1 MSSENSLKSI
11 AQRTGVSISTV
22 SRVLNGK
29 HEQYRISPRTV
40 KRVLDEAKRIDY
52 KPSLVAQSLR
62 TRKSYTIGLLIP
74 SIDNPYFAHIASEIV
89 LEARRYNYTIILLD
103 SLEDEKTE
111 KECIETLLARNID
124 GIILVPCGERPD
136 YLEKIDKRSPV
147 VLIDRYFEST
157 SLSYICTD
165 NYQGA
170 MEGMKLLLGNGHRDI
185 LCIRGIPHSSP
196 SKERVKG
203 YMDAMNEASC
213 SHLCHITGNDYSINN
228 GYLETKL
235 AIGSSS
241 RPTAIFTLSNTIML
255 GAIKAI
261 GESSLRIPEDISILS
276 YDNNLFLDFMHP
288 SITRIS
294 QPTKEISQLA
304 VKVLMERMSNPDMPP
319 KQIKMPAQ
327 IIEGHSIKKL
337 L

>member
-40 KRVLDEAKRIDY
+40 KRVMDEAKRIDY
-52 KPSLVAQSLR
+52 KPSIVAQSLR

-74 SIDNPYFAHIASEIV
+74 SIDNPYFANIASEIV
-89 LEARRYNYTIILLD
+89 LEAHRYNYTIILLD
-103 SLEDEKTE
+103 SMEDENTE

-124 GIILVPCGERPD
+124 GIILVPCGERSE
-136 YLEKIDKRSPV
+136 YLEKIDQRCPV

-170 MEGMKLLLGNGHRDI
+170 LEGMKLLLSNGHRDI
-185 LCIRGIPHSSP
+185 LCIRGVPHSTP

-203 YMDAMNEASC
+203 YMDALQQAAC
-213 SHLCHITGNDYSINN
+213 SEMCHITGNDYSISN

-235 AIGSSS
+235 TIGSTS
-241 RPTAIFTLSNTIML
+241 RPTAIFALSNTIML

-261 GESSLRIPEDISILS
+261 GESTLRIPEDISILS
-276 YDNNLFLDFMHP
+276 YDNNLFLDFLHP
-288 SITRIS
+288 PITRIS

-304 VKVLMERMSNPDMPP
+304 VKVLMERIANPDMPQ
-319 KQIKMPAQ
+319 KQIKLPAQ
-327 IIEGHSIKKL
+327 IIEGSSIKNIR
-337 L
+337 

>member
-1 MSSENSLKSI
+1 
-11 AQRTGVSISTV
+11 
-22 SRVLNGK
+22 
-29 HEQYRISPRTV
+29 
-40 KRVLDEAKRIDY
+40 
-52 KPSLVAQSLR
+52 
-62 TRKSYTIGLLIP
+62 
-74 SIDNPYFAHIASEIV
+74 
-89 LEARRYNYTIILLD
+89 
-103 SLEDEKTE
+103 
-111 KECIETLLARNID
+111 
-124 GIILVPCGERPD
+124 
-136 YLEKIDKRSPV
+136 
-147 VLIDRYFEST
+147 
-157 SLSYICTD
+157 
-165 NYQGA
+165 
-170 MEGMKLLLGNGHRDI
+170 
-185 LCIRGIPHSSP
+185 
-196 SKERVKG
+196 
-203 YMDAMNEASC
+203 MDAMNEASC

-235 AIGSSS
+235 AIGCSS